1 MAPVH
6 DLLLTK
12 ADPSSHLSFKRHV
25 KYYEYELRAPPVT
38 TPNQMAP
45 LKGGTDRCTP
55 RFLITLTQQII
66 IGTHWYPFT
75 LCPIGLHR
83 TALQDI
89 APFFLL
95 HRREMEIPNK
105 DNLKAQ
111 ITSEKP
117 SQKRSLE
124 TLKASLNL
132 AYKLVAKANQKSHQ
146 NNKRL

>member
-1 MAPVH
+1 
-6 DLLLTK
+6 
-12 ADPSSHLSFKRHV
+12 
-25 KYYEYELRAPPVT
+25 
-38 TPNQMAP
+38 
-45 LKGGTDRCTP
+45 
-55 RFLITLTQQII
+55 
-66 IGTHWYPFT
+66 
-75 LCPIGLHR
+75 
-83 TALQDI
+83 
-89 APFFLL
+89 
-95 HRREMEIPNK
+95 MEIPNK